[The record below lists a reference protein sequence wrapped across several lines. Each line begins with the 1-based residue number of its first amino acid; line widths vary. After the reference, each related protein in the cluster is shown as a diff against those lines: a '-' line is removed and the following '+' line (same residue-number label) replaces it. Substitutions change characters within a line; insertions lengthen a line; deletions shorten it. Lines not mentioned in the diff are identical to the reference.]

1 MERSQIRCRS
11 GIKGRVKAFAS
22 TLLLYLG
29 LCALVPAAE
38 EHPFTS
44 KISQRIELHD
54 QYQNL
59 QSLNFPATN
68 VTFLTIADRKGS
80 KQIEGWITALKAHH
94 KGPLDI
100 RGLADVGG
108 VPSLLRGRIRKRFQ
122 ETILYPVM
130 MDWSGDVC
138 ARFRYVADQ
147 ANVIIIDRNGSIAGR
162 FSGQA
167 TEASLKAAFV
177 ALEKAVATP
186 MLPPTD
192 LATKSP
198 SPSKR

>member
-1 MERSQIRCRS
+1 MERSQIRSRN
-11 GIKGRVKAFAS
+11 GIKGRVKTTAS
-22 TLLLYLG
+22 TLLLCFG
-29 LCALVPAAE
+29 LCATALAAE
-38 EHPFTS
+38 EHAFTS
-44 KISQRIELHD
+44 KISQRIELRD
-54 QYQNL
+54 QYQNV

-80 KQIEGWITALKAHH
+80 KQIEGWITAVKAHH

-122 ETILYPVM
+122 ESILYPVM

-138 ARFRYVADQ
+138 AKFGYVEDQ
-147 ANVIIIDRNGSIAGR
+147 ANVIIIDRNGSIAAR

-167 TEASLKAAFV
+167 TEASLRAAFV

-192 LATKSP
+192 LATKIP
-198 SPSKR
+198 SSSKP

>member
-1 MERSQIRCRS
+1 M
-11 GIKGRVKAFAS
+11 KTTAS
-22 TLLLYLG
+22 TLLLCFG
-29 LCALVPAAE
+29 LCATALAAE
-38 EHPFTS
+38 EHAFTS
-44 KISQRIELHD
+44 KISQRIELRD
-54 QYQNL
+54 QYQNV

-80 KQIEGWITALKAHH
+80 KQIEGWITAVKAHH

-122 ETILYPVM
+122 ESILYPVM

-138 ARFRYVADQ
+138 AKFGYVEDQ
-147 ANVIIIDRNGSIAGR
+147 ANVIIIDRNGSIAAR

-167 TEASLKAAFV
+167 TEASLKIGRASCRERV
-177 ALEKAVATP
+177 
-186 MLPPTD
+186 
-192 LATKSP
+192 
-198 SPSKR
+198 

>member
-1 MERSQIRCRS
+1 M
-11 GIKGRVKAFAS
+11 KAIAS
-22 TLLLYLG
+22 TLLLCFG
-29 LCALVPAAE
+29 LCAPALAAE
-38 EHPFTS
+38 DHSFTS
-44 KISQRIELHD
+44 NISQRIELHD

-59 QSLNFPATN
+59 QSLNFPTTN

-147 ANVIIIDRNGSIAGR
+147 ANIVVIDRNGSIAGR

-167 TEASLKAAFV
+167 TEANLKAALV
-177 ALEKAVATP
+177 SLQKALATP
-186 MLPPTD
+186 LVPPTNVV
-192 LATKSP
+192 TKSM
-198 SPSKR
+198 SASKQ